1 MSGDEHHHGLPED
14 EVSTYSRTAI
24 AVSAVLSLV
33 VTALLA
39 WVAAGFDVFHE
50 DLFRV
55 APTVEGGGIGADWVT
70 GNTMPALDFLIAL
83 THAADVI
90 MGVFILFL
98 VFLHWASFR
107 RLAAR
112 MRQPGETES
121 ASGVATDGGVEAT
134 DSIATDGDPEHS
146 PGGDPE

>member
-1 MSGDEHHHGLPED
+1 MSDYDHDLPED
-14 EVSTYSRTAI
+14 DVSTYSRTAI
-24 AVSAVLSLV
+24 VVSAVLSLV

-50 DLFRV
+50 GLFRV
-55 APTVEGGGIGADWVT
+55 APTVSSGGIGADWVT

-90 MGVFILFL
+90 MGVFILFM
-98 VFLHWASFR
+98 VFLHWSAFR

-112 MRQPGETES
+112 MRQPGETQS
-121 ASGVATDGGVEAT
+121 TSGVATDGGLEQ
-134 DSIATDGDPEHS
+134 SDGGES
-146 PGGDPE
+146 E

>member
-1 MSGDEHHHGLPED
+1 MSHHEHDLPED

-24 AVSAVLSLV
+24 VASAAVSLV
-33 VTALLA
+33 VTAVLA
-39 WVAAGFDVFHE
+39 WAAAGFDVFYE

-55 APTVEGGGIGADWVT
+55 APTVQGGGVGADWVT
-70 GNTMPALDFLIAL
+70 GNTIPALDFLIAL

-90 MGVFILFL
+90 MGVFILFM

-112 MRQPGETES
+112 MRQPGESEPES
-121 ASGVATDGGVEAT
+121 ASGVAADGGVER
-134 DSIATDGDPEHS
+134 
-146 PGGDPE
+146 GGDAE

>member
-1 MSGDEHHHGLPED
+1 MRDDDLPGD

-24 AVSAVLSLV
+24 VASAVISLL

-39 WVAAGFDVFHE
+39 WVAAGFDVFYE

-55 APTVEGGGIGADWVT
+55 APTVTGGGIGADWVT
-70 GNTMPALDFLIAL
+70 GNTNTALDFLIAL

-90 MGVFILFL
+90 MGVFILFM
-98 VFLHWASFR
+98 VFLHWAAFR

-112 MRQPGETES
+112 MRRPGEAES
-121 ASGVATDGGVEAT
+121 TSGVATDGGVEGP
-134 DSIATDGDPEHS
+134 DGASAGAD
-146 PGGDPE
+146 GGESE